1 MPPEYVIIYIYTGE
15 FMNLFSEPTP
25 SPFTHLIPFI
35 QHTCSQVADEL
46 YFINPPVL
54 FMGQVVRQ
62 ILLKNKCLFIDYGSD
77 GNIRLPVTTTML
89 KLYWKKSKK
98 VVDKPNKMCY
108 NIYIDSWRKSSNIF
122 C

>member
-1 MPPEYVIIYIYTGE
+1 
-15 FMNLFSEPTP
+15 MNLFSEPTP
-25 SPFTHLIPFI
+25 KPFTHLIPFI

-62 ILLKNKCLFIDYGSD
+62 ILLKNKCIYIDYGSD

-89 KLYWKKSKK
+89 KLY
-98 VVDKPNKMCY
+98 
-108 NIYIDSWRKSSNIF
+108 
-122 C
+122 